1 MKESLFGLGE
11 TLVELARIIDEC
23 EDGELD
29 DRLAAYLDA
38 TEGAVADKVETYCSM
53 IREREAR
60 AQARENEAKRM
71 EELARVDNNTADRM
85 RRRLFEFMEK
95 TGRQKMETATA
106 IVRTQNAGGKLP
118 VQLVAPVPV
127 THCAISYT
135 PNMVKIRGA
144 LEAGEQLEFAKLGE
158 RSRILVIK

>member
-11 TLVELARIIDEC
+11 KLVELARIVDEC

-29 DRLAAYLDA
+29 DKLAAYLDA
-38 TEGAVADKVETYCSM
+38 TEGAVADKVETYCAM

-60 AQARENEAKRM
+60 AEARGIESERL
-71 EELARVDNNTADRM
+71 EELCAQDVRTAERM
-85 RRRLFEFMEK
+85 RKRLFEFMER

-106 IVRTQNAGGKLP
+106 VVRTQNAGGKLP

-127 THCAISYT
+127 THSTITYT
-135 PNMVKIRGA
+135 PNMTKIRGA
-144 LEAGEQLEFAKLGE
+144 LENGEQLEFAKLGE

>member
-29 DRLAAYLDA
+29 DRLAAYLDE
-38 TEGAVADKVETYCSM
+38 TEGAVAAKVESYCAM

-71 EELARVDNNTADRM
+71 EELARVDNNTSDRM
-85 RRRLFEFMEK
+85 RRRLFEFMER

-106 IVRTQNAGGKLP
+106 VVRTQNAGGKLP
-118 VQLVAPVPV
+118 VQLLAPVPA
-127 THCAISYT
+127 THCSITYT
-135 PNMVKIRGA
+135 PNMVKIRGM
-144 LEAGEQLEFAKLGE
+144 LENGEELEFAKLGE

>member
-29 DRLAAYLDA
+29 ERLAAYLDA
-38 TEGAVADKVETYCSM
+38 TEGAVADKVETYCAM

-60 AQARENEAKRM
+60 AQARENESKRM

-85 RRRLFEFMEK
+85 RRRLFDFMER
-95 TGRQKMETATA
+95 TGRQKMELPTAV
-106 IVRTQNAGGKLP
+106 VRTQNAGGKLP
-118 VQLVAPVPV
+118 VQLLSPVPV

-135 PNMVKIRGA
+135 PNMTKIRGA
-144 LEAGEQLEFAKLGE
+144 LESGEQLEFARLGE